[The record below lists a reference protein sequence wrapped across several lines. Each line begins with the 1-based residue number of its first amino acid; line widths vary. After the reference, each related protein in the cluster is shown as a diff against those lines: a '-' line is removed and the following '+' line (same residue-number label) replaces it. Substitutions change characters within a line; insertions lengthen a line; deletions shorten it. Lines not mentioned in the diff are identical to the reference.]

1 MTIPEVTEEVFGI
14 ELILNLFR
22 ITMGRICRSFDFYP
36 TQDNLKRGVISSRM
50 NKNDQFDFSWTIVGL
65 GFITLALSYGTWYSS
80 SVFFVALL
88 KEFGWSRSVGAG
100 VFALFMFLHHLIGP
114 VVGRMVDRFGPR
126 RVMLLGCF
134 FSCLGLFLSSLV
146 QTPWQYYVSF
156 GFLTAIGIAGT
167 GWVTNTTIIH
177 YWFKEKRGLP
187 TGIISSGIGMGI
199 LFCVP
204 ATQYLINHIGWR
216 MTYRVMAGVMPGVMA
231 FMAILLLRKPPPLV
245 PSKPIQRDVI
255 LPEASDPE
263 AYDQTWSP
271 RPWTI
276 RQAMA
281 TGQFWC
287 LFFAFFLG
295 NLISQTVLAH
305 QVAFFVDRGMDA
317 LSASYIAGLVGAT
330 SVVAKIFLGTLPIE
344 LEQNNLHTG
353 GPALV
358 SLGPHPRPF
367 QLRLCKS
374 CTPLRSPIRDGL
386 CGDRGL
392 PPVITGDFFWR
403 RTYGRIFG
411 TLMIANG
418 LGGGLGIWGAGY
430 IHDQTKNYVPAFL
443 LVIGCFILSAYLI
456 WRAAPLKIK
465 GAGNKRLKLISPE

>member
-1 MTIPEVTEEVFGI
+1 
-14 ELILNLFR
+14 
-22 ITMGRICRSFDFYP
+22 
-36 TQDNLKRGVISSRM
+36 M
-50 NKNDQFDFSWTIVGL
+50 NKNDPFDFSWTIVGL

-134 FSCLGLFLSSLV
+134 LSCLGLFLSSLV

-156 GFLTAIGIAGT
+156 GFLTATGIAGT

-187 TGIISSGIGMGI
+187 TGIISSGIGIGI

-216 MTYRVMAGVMPGVMA
+216 MTYRVMAGVIPGVMA
-231 FMAILLLRKPPPLV
+231 FMAILLLRRSLPGV

-255 LPEASDPE
+255 FPGASDPE
-263 AYDQTWSP
+263 AYDQTWNP

-281 TGQFWC
+281 TGQFWF

-330 SVVAKIFLGTLPIE
+330 SVVAKIFLGTLSDRIGTEATYTLGVSFGVSGVLTLVTFNYVSVEILPY
-344 LEQNNLHTG
+344 LYGPLFATG
-353 GPALV
+353 YAV
-358 SLGPHPRPF
+358 
-367 QLRLCKS
+367 
-374 CTPLRSPIRDGL
+374 TAA
-386 CGDRGL
+386 L
-392 PPVITGDFFWR
+392 PPVITGDFFGG

-465 GAGNKRLKLISPE
+465 GAGKKRMELILPE